1 MASTKNNFS
10 IQGDDSLQFMTV
22 GSMMRKVKSQ
32 TRKKQLY
39 IQLQEDGMNIC
50 EQSKK
55 DGKVQ
60 STFSVSDV
68 ESVREGHQSEV
79 LQSVAEEFPAE
90 HCFTLVFHGRRGNLD
105 LVAES
110 AGEAQ
115 CWIKGLRKLIER
127 LESMGHKEKL
137 DHWIKDLFRKADKNK
152 DGRMNFKE
160 VRDLLK
166 MMNIDM
172 NELHAL
178 HLFMMADK
186 SASDTLEDDEFVLF
200 YKMLTDR
207 DDVLQLF
214 RKYSGDGHKLT
225 LCNLEDFLQ
234 KEQLETEI
242 SRQRILELV
251 NKYEPS
257 ETAKRLQAMS
267 IDGFLLYLSSADGMI
282 FNPCQQRIYQ
292 DMTQPLCHYFISSS
306 HNTYLLQD
314 QLIGHSSVEGYIRA
328 LKRGCRCVELDC
340 WDGSNGEPVVYHGH
354 TFTSKILFKDV
365 IIAVEKYAFT
375 TSKYPVIL
383 SIENHC
389 SVEQQRVM
397 AQYLDEILGDK
408 LLKVLLDGKI
418 PDRLP
423 SPQELIGKILI
434 KGKKIGNHSGVAEDS
449 LACEVSDEEEI
460 ADNDDESTHHSS
472 KKPKR
477 HLSRQLSD
485 CVVYCKTVPFTSFDN
500 SRLHSKFY
508 EMSSFSESKAR
519 KLIRAAEFTL
529 GAFEQ
534 THPTYIPRTCGMW
547 DVNWL
552 L

>member
-1 MASTKNNFS
+1 
-10 IQGDDSLQFMTV
+10 
-22 GSMMRKVKSQ
+22 
-32 TRKKQLY
+32 
-39 IQLQEDGMNIC
+39 
-50 EQSKK
+50 
-55 DGKVQ
+55 
-60 STFSVSDV
+60 
-68 ESVREGHQSEV
+68 
-79 LQSVAEEFPAE
+79 
-90 HCFTLVFHGRRGNLD
+90 
-105 LVAES
+105 
-110 AGEAQ
+110 
-115 CWIKGLRKLIER
+115 
-127 LESMGHKEKL
+127 MGHKEKL

-225 LCNLEDFLQ
+225 LCNLEEFLQ

-257 ETAKRLQAMS
+257 ETAKSLQAMS
-267 IDGFLLYLSSADGMI
+267 IDGFLLYLSSADGLI

-389 SVEQQRVM
+389 CVEQQRVM
-397 AQYLDEILGDK
+397 AQYLNEILGDK
-408 LLKVLLDGKI
+408 LLNVPLDGKI

-460 ADNDDESTHHSS
+460 ADNDDEKAQHANSTHHSS

-485 CVVYCKTVPFTSFDN
+485 CVVYCKSVPFTSFDN
-500 SRLHSKFY
+500 SHLHSKFY

-519 KLIRAAEFTL
+519 KLVRAA
-529 GAFEQ
+529 GADFVHHNSMFLSRIYPGGLRTDSSNLYPQDMWNVGCQLVALNFQ
-534 THPTYIPRTCGMW
+534 TAGEEMDLNDGLFSQNGCCGYVLKPKFMRSCERRF
-547 DVNWL
+547 DPENPQTMEGYQPVSLVIQVLDEEMDHGLSVL
-552 L
+552 LEVQGILMSIL